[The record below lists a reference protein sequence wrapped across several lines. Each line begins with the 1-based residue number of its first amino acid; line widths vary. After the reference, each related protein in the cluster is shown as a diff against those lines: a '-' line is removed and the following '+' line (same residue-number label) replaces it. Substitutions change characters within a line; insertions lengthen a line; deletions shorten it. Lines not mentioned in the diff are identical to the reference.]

1 MGCYAP
7 EEQSWSK
14 RSEGRV
20 TSLVYGEPSPERDG
34 ARNSSNKS
42 VRWAG
47 SGCVGDVRW
56 WEKSCRPRLGWQ
68 GRTRK
73 RRGAFGGFKARQ
85 TRDSTGRSGRK
96 YRFLSTA
103 SFFFFLSRCFVL
115 VSALRFALLVQILMW
130 QTAMPIDVA
139 LMPNQALTS
148 GTCSLFIKAHI
159 HHFAVVSFP
168 PTLKHLLIWL
178 VCMHDDPNRF
188 HRIN

>member
-1 MGCYAP
+1 MSGR
-7 EEQSWSK
+7 
-14 RSEGRV
+14 RSSRLV
-20 TSLVYGEPSPERDG
+20 TSALCICDRAESRRCQTTTSLPIPSG
-34 ARNSSNKS
+34 AARLATQDCFPRS
-42 VRWAG
+42 
-47 SGCVGDVRW
+47 
-56 WEKSCRPRLGWQ
+56 SCRATL
-68 GRTRK
+68 T
-73 RRGAFGGFKARQ
+73 
-85 TRDSTGRSGRK
+85 K

>member
-1 MGCYAP
+1 MSGR
-7 EEQSWSK
+7 
-14 RSEGRV
+14 RSSRLV
-20 TSLVYGEPSPERDG
+20 TSALCSCDRAESRRCQTTISLPIPSG
-34 ARNSSNKS
+34 AARHKT
-42 VRWAG
+42 AF
-47 SGCVGDVRW
+47 
-56 WEKSCRPRLGWQ
+56 LLLLAM
-68 GRTRK
+68 RTL
-73 RRGAFGGFKARQ
+73 
-85 TRDSTGRSGRK
+85 TK
-96 YRFLSTA
+96 YRFLCTVSV
-103 SFFFFLSRCFVL
+103 FFFLYRCFVL
-115 VSALRFALLVQILMW
+115 VSALRFVLLVQILMW